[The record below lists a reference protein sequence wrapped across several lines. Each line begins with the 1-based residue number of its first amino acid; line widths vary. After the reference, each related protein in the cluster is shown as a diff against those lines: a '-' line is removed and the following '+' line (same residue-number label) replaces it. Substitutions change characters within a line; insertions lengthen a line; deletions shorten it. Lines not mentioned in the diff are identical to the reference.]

1 MTADPYARLDGA
13 YLLGALG
20 ADERLSYE
28 AHLVSCWRCRAG
40 LAEISA
46 IPPLLAG
53 LDASAFATPPEAAPT
68 PVPDTLL
75 SRLLKA
81 PGRERARHRW
91 LGTGLGVLAAACAIA
106 LIVIVVPSS
115 SGPKPAPRAMAA
127 LVATPVRATV
137 ALQPRPWGTEIDLTC
152 WYQRSAAESPSDR
165 YKLVAT
171 APTARPTTWAAG
183 NSPPAGK
190 SFSPAAPH

>member
-13 YLLGALG
+13 YLVGALD

-28 AHLVSCWRCRAG
+28 AHLVTCWRCRAS

-53 LDASAFATPPEAAPT
+53 LDASAFATPREAAPT

-81 PGRERARHRW
+81 PEGSEP
-91 LGTGLGVLAAACAIA
+91 
-106 LIVIVVPSS
+106 IVAGS
-115 SGPKPAPRAMAA
+115 A
-127 LVATPVRATV
+127 LVWACS
-137 ALQPRPWGTEIDLTC
+137 PRP
-152 WYQRSAAESPSDR
+152 
-165 YKLVAT
+165 
-171 APTARPTTWAAG
+171 ARLR
-183 NSPPAGK
+183 
-190 SFSPAAPH
+190 